1 MEKLEWLQAEC
12 SLFPQLDGTPFLPW
26 KSLQEAVEEWRAD
39 DLYQWFWFV
48 RKMPG
53 LKLRFGGPDIKAHLQ
68 ALLAEWLHAAER
80 SNAIRGFRFTVYE
93 PEVHRFGGD
102 AGMALTHSHFNSS
115 AKLFLHYEARAET
128 TASERLSFS
137 LANTSDLLQ
146 RALADEA
153 EIWDVWQRLYAA
165 VGENAM
171 ETTETI
177 PNFEELSEQSPGLGD
192 LIVSAQNAN
201 AACADSLRALVEGG
215 VLTVGIRAW
224 LTAVTTFEWNRFGLP
239 DHPDAL
245 AAAIATI
252 LRQQQ
257 PDTFS

>member
-1 MEKLEWLQAEC
+1 VTPPGALGPPDHVPAGLHITRRLRLQVGVDHRLGQQGPARTRAEVDLDEFEL
-12 SLFPQLDGTPFLPW
+12 SLRAIAPDEAQLGGAGRPMHVEQPLITPL
-26 KSLQEAVEEWRAD
+26 
-39 DLYQWFWFV
+39 
-48 RKMPG
+48 
-53 LKLRFGGPDIKAHLQ
+53 
-68 ALLAEWLHAAER
+68 
-80 SNAIRGFRFTVYE
+80 

-165 VGENAM
+165 VGENAI
-171 ETTETI
+171 ETTETL